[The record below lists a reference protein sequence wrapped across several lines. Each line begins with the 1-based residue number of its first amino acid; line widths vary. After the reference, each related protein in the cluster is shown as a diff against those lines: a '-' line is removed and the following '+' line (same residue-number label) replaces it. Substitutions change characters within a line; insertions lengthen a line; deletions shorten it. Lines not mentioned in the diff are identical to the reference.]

1 MAPLL
6 GPRCGLP
13 PPKDELGTLGSGR
26 TVVLNGAGGRDGI
39 AEVGAAGLGIGNAD
53 NAGSALLAG
62 GGGLGVLVTARVVE
76 GEAAAG
82 GVCGLSTGAFGC
94 GNTGAAGSLNNSFLG
109 VGGFRGA
116 AFGGIFATAL
126 GMVGDWFSF
135 GRWRLGATGGS
146 SRLGKATGSLAAF
159 TGGLIL
165 RLGFAG
171 ILGLGVWTGRTGFCA
186 GRVFRAETLI
196 RPEVVLGLGTAFW
209 VLMAAPLPSSSTRYP
224 PALGGERWGVAT
236 NSKKTSVRRAAESI
250 DSRNARRRY
259 FISSNNGYDDRL
271 RASLPDKVHDFGDT
285 PMQRIFIG
293 AKHHD
298 TARVFGQSALETLLQ
313 GGVIHYPPLPE
324 GLTFCVH
331 SHTGQTLRGGLA
343 GYRSG
348 QLHRESTFRGDKGG
362 GDHEEQH

>member
-6 GPRCGLP
+6 CPRCGLP
-13 PPKDELGTLGSGR
+13 PPKDGLGALGSGR
-26 TVVLNGAGGRDGI
+26 TALLDGVGGRRSDGT
-39 AEVGAAGLGIGNAD
+39 AETGAAGAGAASAVGLGVDIDD
-53 NAGSALLAG
+53 NAGGALLAG
-62 GGGLGVLVTARVVE
+62 GGELGVLVTARAVE

-94 GNTGAAGSLNNSFLG
+94 GNTGAAGVAGSLNNSFLG
-109 VGGFRGA
+109 AGGFRGA
-116 AFGGIFATAL
+116 VFGGIFATAL
-126 GMVGDWFSF
+126 GIVGDRFSF
-135 GRWRLGATGGS
+135 GGWRLGATAGS

-186 GRVFRAETLI
+186 GRVFRAETLV

-224 PALGGERWGVAT
+224 PALGGERWGVTT

-250 DSRNARRRY
+250 DSRNARRRC

-271 RASLPDKVHDFGDT
+271 RASLPDKVHDFGDA

-293 AKHHD
+293 AKHYH
-298 TARVFGQSALETLLQ
+298 TARVFG
-313 GGVIHYPPLPE
+313 
-324 GLTFCVH
+324 
-331 SHTGQTLRGGLA
+331 
-343 GYRSG
+343 
-348 QLHRESTFRGDKGG
+348 
-362 GDHEEQH
+362 